1 MFDVD
6 LALALTTGMVF
17 TVNPCGFAMLPAYL
31 SFFVGVEQGGAAA
44 ASEDTRASVARALAV
59 AIAVTIGFATSYAL
73 LGLVVS
79 RLTDGVYDVAPW
91 ISVVIGI
98 ALVGFGLALLAGYE
112 PNLPTPHLEKGGRT
126 RGAGSMVLFG
136 VSYAVASLG
145 CTLGLFLGVMSTN
158 FGRGFASGVAYF
170 TAFAAGFFLV
180 VASLTVALALAQHS
194 LVRTVRR
201 VLPFV
206 NRIAGGLLVLTGAYV
221 AWYGVV
227 EIRTPSTSDGVV
239 DRVTAWSSDASDWV
253 QRTGGTSI
261 AAVLSL
267 VIIAAAGFVLFNRR
281 ARVLGQRDE
290 PDAEGGRSEARGKT
304 AEHR

>member
-1 MFDVD
+1 MIDVD
-6 LALALTTGMVF
+6 LALAVTTGMVF

-31 SFFVGVEQGGAAA
+31 SFFVGVEQGADVAADA
-44 ASEDTRASVARALAV
+44 RASVARALAV
-59 AIAVTIGFATSYAL
+59 AIAVTVGFATSYAL

-91 ISVVIGI
+91 VSVLIGL
-98 ALVGFGLALLAGYE
+98 ALVCFGIALLAGYS
-112 PNLPTPHLEKGGRT
+112 PNLRTPHLDKGGRT
-126 RGAGSMVLFG
+126 RGFGSMVLFG

-158 FGRGFASGVAYF
+158 FGRGFASGIAYF
-170 TAFAAGFFLV
+170 SAFAAGFFLV
-180 VASLTVALALAQHS
+180 VASLTVAIALAEHS

-227 EIRTPSTSDGVV
+227 SIRTPTSSDGVV
-239 DRVTAWSSDASDWV
+239 DRVTLWSSDASDWV
-253 QRTGGTSI
+253 QRTGGTTI
-261 AAVLSL
+261 ALVLST
-267 VIIAAAGFVLFNRR
+267 VITAAAAFVFFSRR
-281 ARVLGQRDE
+281 GART
-290 PDAEGGRSEARGKT
+290 SS
-304 AEHR
+304 

>member
-1 MFDVD
+1 MFDAD

-31 SFFVGVEQGGAAA
+31 SFFVGVEQKADVAADA
-44 ASEDTRASVARALAV
+44 RASIARALAV
-59 AIAVTIGFATSYAL
+59 AIAVTVGFAASYAL

-79 RLTDGVYDVAPW
+79 RVTDGVYEVAPW
-91 ISVVIGI
+91 VSVVIGI
-98 ALVGFGLALLAGYE
+98 ALVGFGIALLAGFE
-112 PNLPTPHLEKGGRT
+112 PNLRTPHLDKGGRT
-126 RGAGSMVLFG
+126 RGFGSMVVFG

-170 TAFAAGFFLV
+170 GAFALGFFLV

-221 AWYGVV
+221 TWYGIV
-227 EIRTPSTSDGVV
+227 EIRTPTSSDSVV
-239 DRVTAWSSDASDWV
+239 GKVTSWSSDASNWV
-253 QRTGGTSI
+253 QRTGGTTI
-261 AAVLSL
+261 ALVLSA
-267 VIIAAAGFVLFNRR
+267 VIGAAAAFLFLSRR
-281 ARVLGQRDE
+281 SARVR
-290 PDAEGGRSEARGKT
+290 P
-304 AEHR
+304 

>member
-1 MFDVD
+1 MFDAD

-31 SFFVGVEQGGAAA
+31 SFFVGVEQKPEVAADA
-44 ASEDTRASVARALAV
+44 RASVARALAV
-59 AIAVTIGFATSYAL
+59 AVAVTVGFASSYAL

-79 RLTDGVYDVAPW
+79 RLTDGVYEVAPW
-91 ISVVIGI
+91 VSVLIGV
-98 ALVGFGLALLAGYE
+98 ALVGFGIALLAGYA
-112 PNLPTPHLEKGGRT
+112 PNLRTPHLDKGGRT
-126 RGAGSMVLFG
+126 RGFGSMVAFG

-170 TAFAAGFFLV
+170 SAFAAGFFLV

-206 NRIAGGLLVLTGAYV
+206 NRIAGALLVLTGAYV

-227 EIRTPSTSDGVV
+227 EIRTPTAPDRVV
-239 DRVTAWSSDASDWV
+239 DKVTAWSSDASDWV
-253 QRTGGTSI
+253 QRTGGTTI

-267 VIIAAAGFVLFNRR
+267 VIIAAGAFVLFSRR
-281 ARVLGQRDE
+281 TRASGESDQSD
-290 PDAEGGRSEARGKT
+290 PEGTRGEARPKT

>member
-1 MFDVD
+1 MIDVD
-6 LALALTTGMVF
+6 LALAVTTGMVF

-31 SFFVGVEQGGAAA
+31 SFFVGVEQGADVAADA
-44 ASEDTRASVARALAV
+44 RASVARALAV
-59 AIAVTIGFATSYAL
+59 AIAVTVGFATSYAL

-91 ISVVIGI
+91 VSVLIGL
-98 ALVGFGLALLAGYE
+98 ALVSFGVALLAGYA
-112 PNLPTPHLEKGGRT
+112 PNLRTPHLDKGGRT
-126 RGAGSMVLFG
+126 RGFGSMVLFG

-170 TAFAAGFFLV
+170 SAFAAGFFLV
-180 VASLTVALALAQHS
+180 VASLTVAIALAEHS

-221 AWYGVV
+221 AYYGTV
-227 EIRTPSTSDGVV
+227 EIRSGQGQGIVDDPIV
-239 DRVTAWSSDASDWV
+239 DRVSSWSSEASTWV
-253 QRTGGTSI
+253 QNVGADRIGL
-261 AAVLSL
+261 VLAM
-267 VIIAAAGFVLFNRR
+267 VVAAAAIVAVAARR
-281 ARVLGQRDE
+281 RERDRA
-290 PDAEGGRSEARGKT
+290 DA
-304 AEHR
+304 

>member
-1 MFDVD
+1 MIDVD
-6 LALALTTGMVF
+6 LALAVTTGMVF

-31 SFFVGVEQGGAAA
+31 SFFVGVEQGADVAADA
-44 ASEDTRASVARALAV
+44 RASVARALAV
-59 AIAVTIGFATSYAL
+59 AIAVTVGFATSYAL

-91 ISVVIGI
+91 VSVLIGL
-98 ALVGFGLALLAGYE
+98 ALVCFGVALLAGYS
-112 PNLPTPHLEKGGRT
+112 PNLRTPHLDKGGRT
-126 RGAGSMVLFG
+126 RGFGSMVLFG

-158 FGRGFASGVAYF
+158 FGRGFASGIAYF
-170 TAFAAGFFLV
+170 SAFAAGFFLV
-180 VASLTVALALAQHS
+180 VASLTVAIALAEHS

-227 EIRTPSTSDGVV
+227 SIRTPTSSDGVV
-239 DRVTAWSSDASDWV
+239 DRVTLWSSDASDWV
-253 QRTGGTSI
+253 QRTGGTTI
-261 AAVLSL
+261 ALVLST
-267 VIIAAAGFVLFNRR
+267 VITAAAAFVFFSRR
-281 ARVLGQRDE
+281 GART
-290 PDAEGGRSEARGKT
+290 SS
-304 AEHR
+304 

>member
-1 MFDVD
+1 MIDVD
-6 LALALTTGMVF
+6 LALAVTTGMVF

-31 SFFVGVEQGGAAA
+31 SFFVGVEQGAGAAD
-44 ASEDTRASVARALAV
+44 EDARASVARALAV

-73 LGLVVS
+73 LGLVVN
-79 RLTDGVYDVAPW
+79 RVTDGVYDVAPW
-91 ISVVIGI
+91 ISVVIGV
-98 ALVGFGLALLAGYE
+98 ALVCFGVGLLAGYA
-112 PNLPTPHLEKGGRT
+112 PNVRTPHLDKGGRT
-126 RGAGSMVLFG
+126 RGVGSMVLFG

-206 NRIAGGLLVLTGAYV
+206 NRIAGALLVLTGAYV

-227 EIRTPSTSDGVV
+227 EIRTPSTSDSVV
-239 DRVTAWSSDASDWV
+239 DKVTAWSSDASDWV
-253 QRTGGTSI
+253 QRTGGTTI
-261 AAVLSL
+261 AAVLSV
-267 VIIAAAGFVLFNRR
+267 VIIAAAAFVLINRR
-281 ARVLGQRDE
+281 ARVLGEGDQPDPERGSGQARD
-290 PDAEGGRSEARGKT
+290 KT

>member
-1 MFDVD
+1 
-6 LALALTTGMVF
+6 MVF

-31 SFFVGVEQGGAAA
+31 SFFVGVEQKADVAADA
-44 ASEDTRASVARALAV
+44 TSSIARALAV
-59 AIAVTIGFATSYAL
+59 AIAVTVGFATSYAL
-73 LGLVVS
+73 LGIVVS

-91 ISVVIGI
+91 VSVVIGI
-98 ALVGFGLALLAGYE
+98 ALVGFGIALLAGFE
-112 PNLPTPHLEKGGRT
+112 LNLRTPHLDKGGRT
-126 RGAGSMVLFG
+126 RGFGSMVLFG

-170 TAFAAGFFLV
+170 GAFALGFFLV

-206 NRIAGGLLVLTGAYV
+206 NRIAGALLVLTGAYV

-227 EIRTPSTSDGVV
+227 EIRTPSSSDGVV
-239 DRVTAWSSDASDWV
+239 DKVTTWSSDASDWV
-253 QRTGGTSI
+253 QRTGGTTI
-261 AAVLSL
+261 ALVLSV
-267 VIIAAAGFVLFNRR
+267 VIIAAAAFVVLSRR
-281 ARVLGQRDE
+281 TRASGESEQRDPE
-290 PDAEGGRSEARGKT
+290 RGSGHARGET

>member
-1 MFDVD
+1 MIDVD
-6 LALALTTGMVF
+6 LALAVTTGMVF

-31 SFFVGVEQGGAAA
+31 SFFVGVEQGADVAADA
-44 ASEDTRASVARALAV
+44 RASLARALAV
-59 AIAVTIGFATSYAL
+59 AIAVTVGFATSYAL

-91 ISVVIGI
+91 VSVLIGL
-98 ALVGFGLALLAGYE
+98 ALVCFGVALLAGYS
-112 PNLPTPHLEKGGRT
+112 PNLRTPHLDKGGRT
-126 RGAGSMVLFG
+126 RGFGSMVLFG

-170 TAFAAGFFLV
+170 SAFAAGFFLV
-180 VASLTVALALAQHS
+180 VASLTVAIALAEHS

-227 EIRTPSTSDGVV
+227 SIRTPTSSDGVV
-239 DRVTAWSSDASDWV
+239 DRVTLWSSDASDWV
-253 QRTGGTSI
+253 QRTGGTTI
-261 AAVLSL
+261 ALVLST
-267 VIIAAAGFVLFNRR
+267 VITAAAAFVFFSRR
-281 ARVLGQRDE
+281 GART
-290 PDAEGGRSEARGKT
+290 SS
-304 AEHR
+304 

>member
-1 MFDVD
+1 QGADV
-6 LALALTTGMVF
+6 
-17 TVNPCGFAMLPAYL
+17 
-31 SFFVGVEQGGAAA
+31 AADA
-44 ASEDTRASVARALAV
+44 RASVARALAV
-59 AIAVTIGFATSYAL
+59 AIAVTVGFATSYAL

-91 ISVVIGI
+91 VSVLIGL
-98 ALVGFGLALLAGYE
+98 ALVSFGVALLAGYA
-112 PNLPTPHLEKGGRT
+112 PNLRTPHLDKGGRT
-126 RGAGSMVLFG
+126 RGFGSMVLFG

-170 TAFAAGFFLV
+170 SAFAAGFFLV
-180 VASLTVALALAQHS
+180 VASLTVAIALAEHS

-227 EIRTPSTSDGVV
+227 SIRTPTSSDGVV
-239 DRVTAWSSDASDWV
+239 DRVTLWSSDASDWV
-253 QRTGGTSI
+253 QRTGGTTI
-261 AAVLSL
+261 ALVLST
-267 VIIAAAGFVLFNRR
+267 VITAAAAFVFFSRR
-281 ARVLGQRDE
+281 GART
-290 PDAEGGRSEARGKT
+290 SS
-304 AEHR
+304 

>member
-1 MFDVD
+1 MIDVD
-6 LALALTTGMVF
+6 LALAVTTGMVF

-31 SFFVGVEQGGAAA
+31 SFFVGVEQGADVAADA
-44 ASEDTRASVARALAV
+44 RASVARALAV
-59 AIAVTIGFATSYAL
+59 AIAVTVGFATSYAL

-91 ISVVIGI
+91 VSVLIGL
-98 ALVGFGLALLAGYE
+98 ALVSFGVALLAGYA
-112 PNLPTPHLEKGGRT
+112 PNLRTPHLDKGGRT
-126 RGAGSMVLFG
+126 RGFGSMVLFG

-170 TAFAAGFFLV
+170 SAFAAGFFLV
-180 VASLTVALALAQHS
+180 VASLTVAIALAEHS

-206 NRIAGGLLVLTGAYV
+206 NRIAGALLVLTGAYV

-227 EIRTPSTSDGVV
+227 SIRTPTSSDGVV
-239 DRVTAWSSDASDWV
+239 DKVTLWSSDASDWV
-253 QRTGGTSI
+253 QRTGGTTI
-261 AAVLSL
+261 ALVLST
-267 VIIAAAGFVLFNRR
+267 VITAAAAFVFFSRR
-281 ARVLGQRDE
+281 GART
-290 PDAEGGRSEARGKT
+290 SS
-304 AEHR
+304 

>member
-1 MFDVD
+1 MIDVD
-6 LALALTTGMVF
+6 LALAVTTGMVF

-31 SFFVGVEQGGAAA
+31 SFFVGVEQGADVAADA
-44 ASEDTRASVARALAV
+44 RASVARALAV
-59 AIAVTIGFATSYAL
+59 AIAVTVGFATSYAL

-91 ISVVIGI
+91 VSVLIGL
-98 ALVGFGLALLAGYE
+98 ALVCFGVALLAGYS
-112 PNLPTPHLEKGGRT
+112 PNLRTPHLDKGGRT
-126 RGAGSMVLFG
+126 RGFGSMVLFG

-170 TAFAAGFFLV
+170 SAFAAGFFLV
-180 VASLTVALALAQHS
+180 VASLTVAIALAEHS

-227 EIRTPSTSDGVV
+227 SIRTPTSSDGVV
-239 DRVTAWSSDASDWV
+239 DRVTLWSSDASDWV
-253 QRTGGTSI
+253 QRTGGTTI
-261 AAVLSL
+261 ALVLST
-267 VIIAAAGFVLFNRR
+267 VITAAAAFVFFSRR
-281 ARVLGQRDE
+281 GART
-290 PDAEGGRSEARGKT
+290 SS
-304 AEHR
+304 

>member
-31 SFFVGVEQGGAAA
+31 SFFVGVEQGAGAAA
-44 ASEDTRASVARALAV
+44 QDARASVARALAV
-59 AIAVTIGFATSYAL
+59 AVAVTIGFATSYAL

-91 ISVVIGI
+91 VSVLIGV
-98 ALVGFGLALLAGYE
+98 ALMCFGVALLAGYS
-112 PNLPTPHLEKGGRT
+112 PTVRTPHLDKGGRT

-170 TAFAAGFFLV
+170 AAFALGFFLV

-206 NRIAGGLLVLTGAYV
+206 NRIAGALLVLTGAYV
-221 AWYGVV
+221 AWYGIV
-227 EIRTPSTSDGVV
+227 EIRTPTTSDGVV
-239 DRVTAWSSDASDWV
+239 DKVTRWSSDANNWV
-253 QRTGGTSI
+253 QRTGGTTI
-261 AAVLSL
+261 ALVLSC
-267 VIIAAAGFVLFNRR
+267 VIIAAAAFVALTRR
-281 ARVLGQRDE
+281 ARALDE
-290 PDAEGGRSEARGKT
+290 PGDADPEPRRGEARSET